1 MKRRGFI
8 IVVML
13 VLAGMAVMGVGA
25 SIQNRTAQA
34 PAQTASGLTIR
45 DGELAALEIETQLNR
60 WRVENGKWPLQPSD
74 TLRRMARD
82 HVNYLLSTGE
92 MPDNLHA
99 GRNGE
104 SPAERAI
111 LDPYFWPSYS
121 RASRT
126 AIGENA
132 GIGNVSF
139 VMNYW
144 ANSQIHK
151 DTALSNEYREMGVAA
166 LPYHQAFLVIVVFGS
181 RPNVLT
187 AMADSAGGRLY
198 LTREEYIFAQGEEFI
213 HVPTQYRLF
222 DAAGRPLGTEWQT
235 WQANIPIPA
244 EAGDHLFLLYSDGVL
259 ESLAYVDLTLSTGTS
274 GEIPAMAATPL
285 QASTPT
291 FVSPNLSVNATSTPT
306 LAAVVETQAPQPMP
320 PSQTLP
326 PSGDLLLAWDAR
338 SFSGVNIGSGPI
350 DVSQLTIV
358 SPTNELLLR
367 FSRWADFSRSPLT
380 ALPAGWCVQVHGW
393 DIAAPPVAA
402 QCRNVSGV
410 TNISPDRKFWT
421 YTNFTVMNGAQVLGT
436 CNHTLSECVVDLP

>member
-82 HVNYLLSTGE
+82 QVNYLLSGAE
-92 MPDNLHA
+92 MPDNLQA

-104 SPAERAI
+104 SPADRAI
-111 LDPYFWPSYS
+111 LDPYFWPYYS
-121 RASRT
+121 RTSRT

-132 GIGNVSF
+132 GIGGVTF

-166 LPYHQAFLVIVVFGS
+166 LPYRQAFLVIAVFGS

-187 AMADSAGGRLY
+187 AVADSAGGRLY
-198 LTREEYIFAQGEEFI
+198 LTREEYRFAQGAEFI

-222 DAAGRPLGTEWQT
+222 DAAGRPLGNGWQT
-235 WQANIPIPA
+235 WQANIPIP
-244 EAGDHLFLLYSDGVL
+244 EGAGDHLFLLYSDGVL
-259 ESLAYVDLTLSTGTS
+259 ESLAYVDLTLRTGTS
-274 GEIPAMAATPL
+274 GEIPAIAATPL
-285 QASTPT
+285 QASSPT
-291 FVSPNLSVNATSTPT
+291 FVSPNLSLSTSTPT
-306 LAAVVETQAPQPMP
+306 LAAVETQAPQPMP
-320 PSQTLP
+320 PTQTPL

-358 SPTNELLLR
+358 SPANELLLR
-367 FSRWADFSRSPLT
+367 FSRWADFSRSPLN

-393 DIAAPPVAA
+393 DIAAPPAAA

-421 YTNFTVMNGAQVLGT
+421 YTDFTVMNGTQSLGT
-436 CNHTLSECVVDLP
+436 CSHTLGQCVVDLP